1 MKFIAKACGLTRKL
15 SPCEHAARRVRTPTV
30 GGMQTRLESARQCF
44 SRYVLYNALYDMGGG
59 NFCTVSATM

>member
-30 GGMQTRLESARQCF
+30 GECRRALNPLG
-44 SRYVLYNALYDMGGG
+44 NALADMFCIMPFTTWGG
-59 NFCTVSATM
+59 